1 MKSICLRRGWRHSRY
16 AHLQIAAGRLADETE
31 DQSVISGFL
40 LAYAHHL
47 NFYAD
52 AFYTDAMQADDVSPA
67 RPVVRH
73 LVDRIL
79 GVEGNFDTVQAC

>member
-1 MKSICLRRGWRHSRY
+1 M
-16 AHLQIAAGRLADETE
+16 QIAAGRLADETE

-47 NFYAD
+47 D
-52 AFYTDAMQADDVSPA
+52 FYTDAMEAENVSPA